1 MTCYVKKDRRDCGK
15 INFCLP
21 FEWTPVI
28 MPHTLHKSLTRIALI
43 TLLLLVSGCSMLRL
57 GYDNG
62 PQLVWWWLDGYVD
75 FSREQAPHAKQAIQQ
90 WFGWHRANQLPE
102 YADWLA
108 AIRNGVDGALTPEQ
122 VCSWSEELQAIVA
135 PAFDQAVQL
144 GAPVALRLGEAQW
157 RHLEQRYAKS
167 NDELR
172 QDFLQ
177 PGPEDRLHAAI
188 KRTVKRI
195 ENLYGD
201 IDKTQRRLIIASLE
215 ASPFNPEAWLAE
227 RQRRQQETLK
237 TLRQLAAESATPELA
252 TASLRN
258 LVEHTHRSDDPDY
271 RAYQLKLTGHT
282 CGFIAHMHNSTTPKQ
297 RQYAHDKLKGWE
309 TDVRA
314 LMIDNRL
321 HTALE

>member
-1 MTCYVKKDRRDCGK
+1 M
-15 INFCLP
+15 
-21 FEWTPVI
+21 
-28 MPHTLHKSLTRIALI
+28 IAW
-43 TLLLLVSGCSMLRL
+43 LLLASGCSVVRL

-75 FSREQAPHAKQAIQQ
+75 FNREQAPHAKEAIHQ
-90 WFGWHRANQLPE
+90 WFGWHRATQLPE
-102 YADWLA
+102 YVDWLA
-108 AIRNGVDGALTPEQ
+108 AVRSRIDGSLTPTQ
-122 VCSWSEELQAIVA
+122 ICSWSEELQNIIA

-144 GAPVALRLGEAQW
+144 SAPVVLRLSEAQW

-177 PGPEDRLHAAI
+177 PNPEDRLHASV

-201 IDKTQRRLIIASLE
+201 IDKTQRSLIIASIE
-215 ASPFNPEAWLAE
+215 TSPFNPEAWMVE
-227 RQRRQQETLK
+227 RQRRQQETLR
-237 TLRQLAAESATPELA
+237 TLRQIAAESTAAEQA

-271 RAYQLKLTGHT
+271 RAYQLRLTEHT
-282 CGFIAHMHNSTTPKQ
+282 CDFIARMHNSTTPTQ
-297 RQYAHDKLKGWE
+297 RQHAHDKLKGWE
-309 TDVRA
+309 TDLRA

>member
-1 MTCYVKKDRRDCGK
+1 
-15 INFCLP
+15 
-21 FEWTPVI
+21 
-28 MPHTLHKSLTRIALI
+28 MPHTLRSLSARIALI
-43 TLLLLVSGCSMLRL
+43 AWLLLASGCSVVRL

-62 PQLVWWWLDGYVD
+62 PQLAWWWLDGYVD
-75 FSREQAPHAKQAIQQ
+75 FSREQAPHARQAIHH
-90 WFGWHRANQLPE
+90 WFDWHRTTQLPH

-108 AIRNGVDGALTPEQ
+108 AIRSRIDGPLTSTQ
-122 VCSWSEELQAIVA
+122 VCNWSDELQNILA

-157 RHLEQRYAKS
+157 RHLEQRYTKS

-172 QDFLQ
+172 RDFLQ
-177 PGPEDRLHAAI
+177 PDPGDRRDASI
-188 KRTVKRI
+188 KRIVKRI

-201 IDKTQRRLIIASLE
+201 LDKTQQQLIAASIE
-215 ASPFNPEAWLAE
+215 TSPFNPEAWLSE

-237 TLRQLAAESATPELA
+237 TLRQLAAESTAPEQA
-252 TASLRN
+252 MASLRN

-271 RAYQLKLTGHT
+271 RAYQLKLAAYT

-297 RQYAHDKLKGWE
+297 RRHAHDKLKGWE

-314 LMIDNRL
+314 LMMDNRL